1 MIRGVGGHYLQLKK
15 SIIFKVYIPLSVFP
29 DLYKLILSRG
39 AQTMANSTDLEY
51 QRGELGGRMGTM
63 GEGEWEWAFCHGMNK
78 SWNTRYSIGNVV
90 SGTVIVL
97 YGNRL

>member
-1 MIRGVGGHYLQLKK
+1 MQLKK
-15 SIIFKVYIPLSVFP
+15 SMIFKVYIPLS

-63 GEGEWEWAFCHGMNK
+63 GKGEWEVQAFRHGMNK

-90 SGTVIVL
+90 SGTVTVL